1 MSDASVMPSD
11 EHHYRRAFSDVTIW
25 AACAFAAFL
34 GFSRLSYGL
43 LLPAIRAT
51 FPTSYGAIGLV
62 GSANL
67 GGYLLGTLLLPFIA
81 ARVPSRL
88 WLNTGALL
96 AMNAGMVAAALS
108 ANLLQLALWRGIIGV
123 ASAWVAILTLALTLG
138 EVAPAQRGQAA
149 GIIWA
154 GGALG
159 LIISGMIAPV
169 VIGAPSPLG
178 WRVVW
183 LGMGLVGCVAAV
195 GLHRTLRR
203 GTIPPPPRATGALRL
218 GVLALGRPAGML
230 LLPLAYL
237 LFGVGHI
244 IYFTY
249 FIALIV
255 QAGVPGT
262 GVGVVWALIGV
273 AGCVGGLLWGRALD
287 RWPTGYTLALALGL
301 GALGAATVALGTIV
315 GAALG
320 AAMMGAAFIGTPALF
335 TGMLRRTVAPN
346 LYTDSL
352 SLLTAAVALG
362 QAVAPVVGG
371 VLIDKVGLQ
380 TGTALAALPLALG
393 GVLAAGFGWWRARA
407 AMRA

>member
-1 MSDASVMPSD
+1 MSAAPTISGD
-11 EHHYRRAFSDVTIW
+11 EGHYQRAFSAVTIW
-25 AACAFAAFL
+25 AALAFAAFL

-51 FPTSYGAIGLV
+51 FPTSYGTFGLV

-67 GGYLLGTLLLPFIA
+67 AGYLLGTLVLPLIA

-96 AMNAGMVAAALS
+96 VINAGMVAAALS
-108 ANLLQLALWRGIIGV
+108 PTLPVLALWRGVVGI

-138 EVAPAQRGQAA
+138 EVAPHERGQAA

-159 LIISGMIAPV
+159 LVISGILAPV
-169 VIGAPSPLG
+169 VIGAHSPLG
-178 WRVVW
+178 WRAVW
-183 LGMGLVGCVAAV
+183 VGMGVAGCGAAW
-195 GLHRTLRR
+195 GLHHALARST
-203 GTIPPPPRATGALRL
+203 TPPPARAAGALRL
-218 GVLALGRPAGML
+218 GLVALGRPPGML

-237 LFGVGHI
+237 LFGMGHI

-255 QAGVPGT
+255 RQGVPGT
-262 GVGVVWALIGV
+262 GVGLVWSLIGV
-273 AGCVGGLLWGRALD
+273 AGCAGGLLWGRALD

-301 GALGAATVALGTIV
+301 GALGAGTVAPGNIV
-315 GAALG
+315 FEGGGALL
-320 AAMMGAAFIGTPALF
+320 MGASFIGTPALF
-335 TGMLRRTVAPN
+335 TGMLRRTVAPD

-371 VLIDKVGLQ
+371 VLVDATGLQ

-393 GVLAAGFGWWRARA
+393 GILAAGFGWWRGVTPA
-407 AMRA
+407 AV